1 MRKNIIERTIQYI
14 KDRTESFDDY
24 YPRKKKLD
32 CDLKHVYHWFTLFIL
47 LHNKESYFGSINYLV
62 GGDKA

>member
-32 CDLKHVYHWFTLFIL
+32 CDLNHVYHWFTLFIL
-47 LHNKESYFGSINYLV
+47 HNKESYSGSINYLA